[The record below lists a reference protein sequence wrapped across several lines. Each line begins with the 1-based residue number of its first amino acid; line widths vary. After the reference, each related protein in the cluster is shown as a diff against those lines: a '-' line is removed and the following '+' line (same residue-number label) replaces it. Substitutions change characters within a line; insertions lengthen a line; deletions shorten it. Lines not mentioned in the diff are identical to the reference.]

1 MGVAGGRFMA
11 SQDRV
16 KVHSSRVWALF
27 HSFTR
32 LIFPERIVADKLRGD
47 VKRKSVSCWYIPWEG
62 AEKHLPLPHV
72 AQVDRDKGFFWDTV
86 IVENMNGA
94 DPLIVHKVSK
104 RKARRFVNTVNEWI
118 GRANNSAPQANR

>member
-1 MGVAGGRFMA
+1 MG
-11 SQDRV
+11 QDRV
-16 KVHSSRVWALF
+16 KVHSSRLWALF
-27 HSFTR
+27 NSFTR
-32 LIFPERIVADKLRGD
+32 LVFPERIVADKLRGD
-47 VKRKSVSCWYIPWEG
+47 VKRKAVSCWYLPWEG

-104 RKARRFVNTVNEWI
+104 RKARRFVNTVNQWI
-118 GRANNSAPQANR
+118 GTASSGRLSGTQTNRQGAG